1 MHLGRDSLRGKQ
13 IAIVDNEPIAC
24 DPDPAR
30 ATAIHRLR
38 LAVNREWGEDYH
50 AGQFVM
56 LRVDAHGERIPLTV
70 ADYDP
75 DDGIL
80 TLVFQVVGATT
91 RALAEARAGSVIEDV
106 TFPLGRGID
115 LSPPDPRRD
124 IAIVVGG
131 GIGAVPSHAKAKALA
146 AAGYRVVSLLGART
160 APLLVL
166 VDAIRKVSDACYVT
180 TDDGSYDGPG
190 AVFTGAEMGDP
201 DTRAL
206 RVTDV
211 LEQVVRYS
219 REDTIS
225 RMPHFRDL
233 YAADRVARIYL
244 SGPDA
249 MMAAATEVT
258 RGMGIPTYASL
269 NSVMVDGSGMCGG
282 CKVTL
287 RSPDGERLAY
297 TCADGPVFN
306 AHELDWEEVRTRG
319 ARYKWQEELVEASQD
334 AHSVVAAE
342 SLAATARRFGVP
354 EATSAAELSTAMENR
369 FEHVAGYMTFE
380 DAIEACDRCVC
391 KIAEGRVR
399 FCTQGC
405 PLGIR
410 VQEFTQPLKPDA
422 LIERLWPGGV
432 GAGVDARALLE
443 EPLHRA
449 ATDPAS
455 CEPAELEAVDHAV
468 FEAFEALNDHNPIPE
483 ITGLVCPQERQCED
497 PLAGCIRARKGE
509 PVEVGTIEAFI
520 AHWLRANRDR
530 IETYPWFHEHA
541 VADPT
546 GKRVMVIGTGPAG
559 LVAAA
564 ELAIDGHEVVMYETL
579 HEPGGVLI
587 YGIPEFRLPN
597 DIVKHEI
604 ERIMALGVTIEVN
617 RPIADAREHMKRH
630 GFDAAFVATGAGTAK
645 HLDIPGENLTGVYTA
660 NEFLVRVNFMKA
672 YRFPEYTTPVPDVMG
687 KRVAVFGGGNV
698 AMDSARCALRLGAK
712 EVTVMYR
719 RSDAEIPARLE
730 EHVVAQREGVQFQ
743 YLVTPYELLGEDGRL
758 VAVGYYD
765 NTLGEP
771 DEDGRRRPVADTDH
785 PREAPA
791 DIAIIAIGQD
801 PNPLLDLSAY
811 DLDRTG
817 RIIVDDETLETSV
830 PGVYAGGDT
839 VAGTGG
845 TVIFAAGCGLMAARA
860 INARLSA

>member
-1 MHLGRDSLRGKQ
+1 MQPSRDSLRGTK
-13 IAIVDNEPIAC
+13 IVVVENAPIAR
-24 DPDPAR
+24 DPDPDR
-30 ATAIHRLR
+30 ATVIHRMR
-38 LAVNREWGEDYH
+38 LDVGREWGEEYH

-56 LRVDAHGERIPLTV
+56 LRVDARGERIPLTV

-80 TLVFQVVGATT
+80 TLVYQVVGATT
-91 RALAEARAGSVIEDV
+91 RALAVVPAGGALEDV

-131 GIGAVPSHAKAKALA
+131 GIGVVPAHAKAKALD
-146 AAGYRVVSLLGART
+146 AAGYRVVSLMGSRT
-160 APLLVL
+160 APLLIL
-166 VDAIRKVSDACYVT
+166 LDAMRKVSDACYVT
-180 TDDGSYDGPG
+180 TDDGSYEGPG
-190 AVFTGAEMGDP
+190 AAFVGAEMAGP
-201 DTRAL
+201 ESRAL
-206 RVTDV
+206 RVTNV
-211 LEQVVRYS
+211 LEQVVAHGRD
-219 REDTIS
+219 DTAPH
-225 RMPHFRDL
+225 MPHFRNL
-233 YAADRVARIYL
+233 YPADQVAKIYL
-244 SGPDA
+244 SGPDP

-287 RSPDGERLAY
+287 RSPDGERPAY
-297 TCADGPVFN
+297 TCTDGPVFD
-306 AHELDWEEVRTRG
+306 AHQLDWEEVRTRG
-319 ARYKWQEELVEASQD
+319 SQYRWQESLAQASKTETSGAD
-334 AHSVVAAE
+334 AE
-342 SLAATARRFGVP
+342 FLAATARRFGLA
-354 EATSAAELSTAMENR
+354 EDATAAELSDAMESQFR
-369 FEHVAGYMTFE
+369 HAAGYMKFE

-405 PLGIR
+405 PLGIL
-410 VQEFTQPLKPDA
+410 VQLFTQPLKPDA
-422 LIERLWPGGV
+422 LIERLWPD
-432 GAGVDARALLE
+432 GVDDGVNPRDLLE
-443 EPLHRA
+443 GVVRRA
-449 ATDPAS
+449 ETDPES
-455 CEPAELEAVDHAV
+455 CEPAQLEAVDQAI
-468 FEAFEALNDHNPIPE
+468 FQAYEALSDHNPIPE

-497 PLAGCIRARKGE
+497 PLAGCIRARKGQQ
-509 PVEVGTIEAFI
+509 VEVGSVEAFI
-520 AHWLRANRDR
+520 ARWIRANRDR
-530 IETYPWFHEHA
+530 MEAYPWFHEHP
-541 VADPT
+541 VGDPT

-564 ELAIDGHEVVMYETL
+564 ELVIEGHEVVMYETL
-579 HEPGGVLI
+579 HEPGGVLV

-597 DIVKHEI
+597 EIVEYEI
-604 ERIMALGVTIEVN
+604 ARIMSLGVTIEVN
-617 RPIADAREHMKRH
+617 RPIADAREHMQRH

-645 HLDIPGENLTGVYTA
+645 FLGVPGENLTGVYTA

-672 YRFPEYTTPVPDVMG
+672 YRFPEYTTPVPDVIG

-698 AMDSARCALRLGAK
+698 AMDSARCALRLGADS
-712 EVTVMYR
+712 VTVMYR
-719 RSDAEIPARLE
+719 RSEAEIPSRLE
-730 EHVVAQREGVQFQ
+730 EHVAAQREGVQFQ
-743 YLVTPYELLGEDGRL
+743 YLVTPYELMGEDGQL
-758 VAVGYYD
+758 VGVGYYD

-771 DEDGRRRPVADTDH
+771 DEDGRRRPVAVTEH

-791 DIAIIAIGQD
+791 EVAIVAIGQD

-817 RIIVDDETLETSV
+817 RIIVDDETLETSMA
-830 PGVYAGGDT
+830 GVYAGGDA

-860 INARLSA
+860 IHARLSA